1 MWYGYLADLVV
12 AFHLGYVSYVLVGQ
26 LIIWIGLIF
35 RWSWIR
41 NPWFRWTHLLAI
53 LVVALEAVCSITCPL
68 TSWEFELR
76 RMAGQ
81 HVEES
86 TFIGQL
92 FHNILFWDL
101 PPWAFTCTLV
111 SRRWF
116 WELLYWRRPGGAGE
130 KACRPLTPLSFV
142 IASQGS

>member
-53 LVVALEAVCSITCPL
+53 LVVALEAVCNITCPL

-81 HVEES
+81 EVEES
-86 TFIGQL
+86 TFVGKL

-101 PPWAFTCTLV
+101 PPWAFTTMYIGFAALV
-111 SRRWF
+111 LGTFVLAPPRWR
-116 WELLYWRRPGGAGE
+116 WRKGMPA
-130 KACRPLTPLSFV
+130 
-142 IASQGS
+142 ASPT

>member
-12 AFHLGYVSYVLVGQ
+12 AFHLGYVSYVVVGQ

-53 LVVALEAVCSITCPL
+53 LAVALEAVCSITCPL

-81 HVEES
+81 EVEES

-92 FHNILFWDL
+92 FHNILSWDL
-101 PPWAFTCTLV
+101 PSWAFTAMYIGFAALV
-111 SRRWF
+111 LGTFVFAPPRWR
-116 WELLYWRRPGGAGE
+116 WRKGVPA
-130 KACRPLTPLSFV
+130 
-142 IASQGS
+142 ASPT

>member
-12 AFHLGYVSYVLVGQ
+12 AFHLGYVSYVVVGQ

-53 LVVALEAVCSITCPL
+53 LAVALEAVCSITCPL

-81 HVEES
+81 EVEES
-86 TFIGQL
+86 TFIGLL

-101 PPWAFTCTLV
+101 PPWAFTAMYIGFAALV
-111 SRRWF
+111 LGTFVFAPPRWR
-116 WELLYWRRPGGAGE
+116 WRKGVPA
-130 KACRPLTPLSFV
+130 
-142 IASQGS
+142 ASPT

>member
-12 AFHLGYVSYVLVGQ
+12 AFHLGYVSYVVVGQ

-53 LVVALEAVCSITCPL
+53 LAVALEAVCSITCPL

-81 HVEES
+81 EVEES

-101 PPWAFTCTLV
+101 PPWAFTAMYIGFAALV
-111 SRRWF
+111 LGTFVFAPPRWR
-116 WELLYWRRPGGAGE
+116 LRKGVA
-130 KACRPLTPLSFV
+130 A
-142 IASQGS
+142 ASPT